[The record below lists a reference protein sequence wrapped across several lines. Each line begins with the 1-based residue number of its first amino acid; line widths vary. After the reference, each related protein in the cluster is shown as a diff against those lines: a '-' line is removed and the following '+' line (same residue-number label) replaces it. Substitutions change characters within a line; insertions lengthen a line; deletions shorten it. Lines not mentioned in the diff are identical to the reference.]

1 MTKTMAQA
9 LLASESAIQL
19 RTYQPQT
26 QSQSP
31 ILSVRQLC
39 KAYSGQQKRVLENL
53 NFDLHAGEM
62 VAVIGRSGAGKST
75 LLHVMNGTIPASEGQ
90 ILRYTQSQ
98 VDTQSQVATQPQVDL
113 HGETQDVLQFSRRQ
127 MRQWRSECGM
137 IFQDFCL
144 VPRLDVLTNVLL
156 GRLSQTSTLKSFFKL
171 FSDEDRAH
179 AIGLLQWMNLLPH
192 ALQRA
197 ENLSGGQMQRVAICR
212 ALMQNPKIL
221 LADEPVASLDPKN
234 TRRIMDVLRQVS
246 DNGITV
252 VVNLHSVEL
261 VKEYCTR
268 AIGIAQGRIVF
279 DGSPSA
285 LTDGLLRTLY
295 GDDLQPVH

>member
-1 MTKTMAQA
+1 MAQA
-9 LLASESAIQL
+9 LLASESAIEL
-19 RTYQPQT
+19 RAYQPQT

-75 LLHVMNGTIPASEGQ
+75 LLHVMNGTVPASEGQ

-98 VDTQSQVATQPQVDL
+98 VDTQSQAATQPQVDL

>member
-9 LLASESAIQL
+9 LLASESAIEL

-90 ILRYTQSQ
+90 ILSY
-98 VDTQSQVATQPQVDL
+98 TQPQVSE